1 MEVKGFFG
9 SLFDLSF
16 TEFITPRIIKLLF
29 VLAIIIAAIF
39 ALFMLVAGIANG
51 GGSAFLAI
59 IGAPLLFLIYVIMA
73 RVWLEVIMVM
83 FHIADNTDK
92 LVEPGKGQTT
102 ADRG

>member
-9 SLFDLSF
+9 SLFDFSF

-29 VLAIIIAAIF
+29 VLAIIISAIF
-39 ALFMLVAGIANG
+39 ALMLFVAGISQG
-51 GGSAFLAI
+51 GREAFLAI
-59 IGAPLLFLIYVIMA
+59 IGAPLLFLLYVIMA

-92 LVEPGKGQTT
+92 LVESPDTQATP
-102 ADRG
+102 DQE